1 MTVQPTPID
10 YRPDNTTKWEKITVK
25 ANKNGIL
32 FEDWDKDGKVIGAIG
47 FQVVDGRFTVYIK
60 GYEIDAKKFPA
71 LKGYHGYT
79 LTDNEIDELLKFADS
94 LESKIKIPKRPRR
107 P

>member
-1 MTVQPTPID
+1 M
-10 YRPDNTTKWEKITVK
+10 KIRMK
-25 ANKNGIL
+25 RGENAIL
-32 FEDWDKDGKVIGAIG
+32 FEDTDDHGTVIGAIG

-60 GYEIDAKKFPA
+60 GYEIDSKKFPA
-71 LKGYHGYT
+71 LEGYHGYT

-94 LESKIKIPKRPRR
+94 TEPKRKIPKRPRR

>member
-1 MTVQPTPID
+1 MTTQFILVNHRAT
-10 YRPDNTTKWEKITVK
+10 NMTKWEKITVK

-32 FEDWDKDGKVIGAIG
+32 FEDWGKDGKVIGAIG

-60 GYEIDAKKFPA
+60 GYEIDAKKFPT
-71 LKGYHGYT
+71 LEGYHGYT

-94 LESKIKIPKRPRR
+94 MEPKRKIPKRPRR

>member
-1 MTVQPTPID
+1 MTTQFILVNHRAT
-10 YRPDNTTKWEKITVK
+10 NMTKWKKIIVG

-32 FEDWDKDGKVIGAIG
+32 FEDWDKNGKVIGAIG

-60 GYEIDAKKFPA
+60 GYEIDAKKFPG